1 MKIQPRL
8 IIVALLALAVLAPGA
23 LMSKEGQPPAG
34 TVPPEV
40 VRPGTAPAGAVPSS
54 DTFDQ
59 VKRLG
64 RGVNIIGY
72 DPLWQ
77 DFAKARFKDRHFVL
91 IREAGFRTV
100 RINLHALQLE
110 KASTGYALPEA
121 WLKTL
126 DWAVKTALDA
136 GLNVILDLHNY
147 EDVSKDPAAF
157 KARLMAFWKQIGER
171 YKDAPDA
178 LLFEILNEPNG
189 KLTGPLWNE
198 WLAEALA
205 IVRATNPVRTV
216 VVGPP
221 EWNGFRY
228 LDALALPE
236 DDRNLIV
243 TVHYYEPF
251 PFTHQGAPWS
261 PETVRLS
268 GITWGTAAER
278 AQVEADFARVQAWS
292 EKHRRPIFLGEF
304 GAYEKAPLESR
315 VLWTAHIARTAEALG
330 WAWTYWQFDDD
341 FIVYDIDRGR
351 WVEPILRAL
360 IPAK

>member
-1 MKIQPRL
+1 MKISHRL
-8 IIVALLALAVLAPGA
+8 TILAILAMGVRLGAAPQA
-23 LMSKEGQPPAG
+23 DA
-34 TVPPEV
+34 
-40 VRPGTAPAGAVPSS
+40 
-54 DTFDQ
+54 FDQ

-72 DPLWQ
+72 DPLWK
-77 DFAKARFKDRHFVL
+77 DPGKARFKDKHFAL
-91 IREAGFRTV
+91 IREAGFQTV

-110 KASTGYALPEA
+110 KASAGYKLPEA

-126 DWAVKTALDA
+126 DWAIKTALDA

-147 EDVSKDPAAF
+147 NDVAKDPAAF
-157 KARLMAFWKQIGER
+157 KPRLMAFWKQIGER
-171 YKDAPDA
+171 YKGAPDA

-189 KLTGPLWNE
+189 KLDGPLWNA

-205 IVRATNPVRTV
+205 VIRATNPARTV

-221 EWNGFRY
+221 MWNGFRF
-228 LDALALPE
+228 LDQLVLPE
-236 DDRNLIV
+236 TDRNLIV

-261 PETVRLS
+261 PETVKLS
-268 GITWGTAAER
+268 GVTWGRSAQR
-278 AQVEADFARVQAWS
+278 AQIEDHFAMAQVWS
-292 EKHRRPIFLGEF
+292 VKNRRPILLGEF

-315 VLWTAHIARTAEALG
+315 VAWTAHVARTAEALG
-330 WAWTYWQFDDD
+330 WAWTYWQFDSD
-341 FIVYDIDRGR
+341 FIVYDIDKDR

-360 IPAK
+360 IPDK

>member
-8 IIVALLALAVLAPGA
+8 LIAALLTTVVLAPHV
-23 LMSKEGQPPAG
+23 LMSEEGQSPSG
-34 TVPPEV
+34 TVP
-40 VRPGTAPAGAVPSS
+40 TAAVPAGAVLSG
-54 DTFDQ
+54 DAFDQ

-77 DFAKARFKDRHFVL
+77 DFAKARFKDRHFAL

-110 KASTGYALPEA
+110 KASAGYALPEA

-126 DWAVKTALDA
+126 DWAVQTALDA

-147 EDVSKDPAAF
+147 NDVAKDPAAS
-157 KARLMAFWKQIGER
+157 KPRLMAFWKQIGAR

-198 WLAEALA
+198 WLAEALS
-205 IVRATNPVRTV
+205 IVRATNPARTV

-268 GITWGTAAER
+268 GIEWGSPAER

-292 EKHRRPIFLGEF
+292 EKHRRPILLGEF

-315 VLWTAHIARTAEALG
+315 VLWTAHVARTAESLG

-341 FIVYDIDRGR
+341 FIVYDIDKAR
-351 WVEPILRAL
+351 WVEPILKAL
-360 IPAK
+360 IPPK

>member
-1 MKIQPRL
+1 
-8 IIVALLALAVLAPGA
+8 
-23 LMSKEGQPPAG
+23 MSEEGQSPSG
-34 TVPPEV
+34 TVP
-40 VRPGTAPAGAVPSS
+40 TAAVPAGAVLSG
-54 DTFDQ
+54 DAFDQ

-77 DFAKARFKDRHFVL
+77 DFAKARFKDRHFAL

-110 KASTGYALPEA
+110 KASAGYALPEA

-126 DWAVKTALDA
+126 DWAVQTALDA

-147 EDVSKDPAAF
+147 NDVAKDPAAS
-157 KARLMAFWKQIGER
+157 KPRLMAFWKQIGAR

-198 WLAEALA
+198 WLAEALS
-205 IVRATNPVRTV
+205 IVRATNPARTV

-268 GITWGTAAER
+268 GIEWGSPAER

-292 EKHRRPIFLGEF
+292 EKHRRPILLGEF

-315 VLWTAHIARTAEALG
+315 VLWTAHVARTAESLG

-341 FIVYDIDRGR
+341 FIVYDIDKAR
-351 WVEPILRAL
+351 WVEPILKAL
-360 IPAK
+360 IPPNDLSGNPGKGRRTN